1 MAFTQ
6 GTGGSGT
13 GQGYGE
19 QVSGSDS
26 GGGSGT
32 SGGGS
37 GSSLSNI
44 PKIVLVGSLLLTL
57 LLLLA
62 NHFPK
67 FTTGFMLLVLAGVVL
82 SHASIITS
90 FFNTNG

>member
-19 QVSGSDS
+19 QVSGDS
-26 GGGSGT
+26 GGGSST

-37 GSSLSNI
+37 GSSLFNI

-67 FTTGFMLLVLAGVVL
+67 FTTGFMLLVLAGVIL